1 MNTQKTEAAVRDRQ
15 PAVLIAG
22 GGLVGLSTSL
32 FLSWYGIPTL
42 LVERHPGISPH
53 PRASGF
59 NARTLELFRMVGVES
74 LIRKFDPPTVQ
85 HANILRVES
94 LTGKE
99 LASYSRNADEDISG
113 ISTTRGSVIPQSVL
127 EPILRVR
134 AEELGA
140 DIRFNTELV
149 SFAQD
154 AHGVRAI
161 IRDRETDGE
170 HNVSAR
176 YLVAADGYKS
186 PIRCQLGIPMRGP
199 GTLAHYISILFQTDV
214 SEVLRKRR
222 MAFCFVE
229 NSQVQGTLG
238 FSPDGKFG
246 MLFSLY
252 QPERNQMSKDFTE
265 ARCIE
270 LVRAAVGIPDLAVNM
285 LNTQPW
291 ELAAYVA
298 DRYQQDRIFLAGDA
312 VHVMPPTGG
321 LGANTGIQDAYNLA
335 WKLAYVLK
343 GSAGPDL
350 LVSYEAERRPVALLT
365 VEQTCLRY
373 TERVPFPLPND
384 QGRPLIDITT
394 VVFGYRYHSTALC
407 SQPWD
412 DEGVY
417 EDPAHPSARP
427 GTRAPHVSLERGDE
441 RISILDLFGGDF
453 VLLNGPD
460 GAPWQKAAAQVTEK
474 LGVDL
479 EVYTIDR
486 DPHDVEQRWYTT
498 YGISATGAI
507 LVRPDGFI
515 GWRAREVHAQPE
527 QTLEQVLTTLLARTN
542 PIEQKKASRYA
553 ETRNE
558 PHYSKNQRVS

>member
-1 MNTQKTEAAVRDRQ
+1 MNTKKTETAIRDRQ
-15 PAVLIAG
+15 PAVLIVG

-59 NARTLELFRMVGVES
+59 NARTLELFRMVGVEP
-74 LIRKFDPPTVQ
+74 LIRKFDPPTDQ

-99 LASYSRNADEDISG
+99 LASFGRNADEDISG
-113 ISTTRGSVIPQSVL
+113 ISNTRGSVIPQNLL
-127 EPILRVR
+127 EPILRAR

-140 DIRFNTELV
+140 CIRFNTELV
-149 SFAQD
+149 SSAQD
-154 AHGVRAI
+154 VHGVRAV
-161 IRDRETDGE
+161 IRDRESGGE

-186 PIRCQLGIPMRGP
+186 PIRCQLGIPLRGP
-199 GTLAHYISILFQTDV
+199 GTLAHYVSILFQADV
-214 SEVLRKRR
+214 SEILRKRR

-229 NSQVQGTLG
+229 NSRVQGTLG
-238 FSPDGKFG
+238 FSPDGQFG

-252 QPERNQMSKDFTE
+252 QPEKNQIPEDFTE
-265 ARCIE
+265 ACCIE
-270 LVRAAVGIPDLAVNM
+270 LVRAAVGVADLPVTI

-291 ELAAYVA
+291 ELAVYVA

-343 GSAGPDL
+343 GSAGPGL
-350 LVSYEAERRPVALLT
+350 LASYEAERRPVAQFT

-373 TERVPFPLPND
+373 AERVPFPLTID
-384 QGRPLIDITT
+384 QGRPLIDLTT

-407 SQPWD
+407 NEPGD

-427 GTRAPHVSLERGDE
+427 GTRAPHVPLARGDE

-453 VLLNGPD
+453 VLLTGPD
-460 GAPWQKAAAQVTEK
+460 GAPWRKAAAQVAEK
-474 LGVDL
+474 LGNDL

-486 DPHDVEQRWYTT
+486 DLHDVEQRWYTT
-498 YGISATGAI
+498 YGISATGAV

-515 GWRAREVHAQPE
+515 GWCAREVHAQPE
-527 QTLEQVLTTLLARTN
+527 HTLEQALTTVLARTE
-542 PIEQKKASRYA
+542 PIVQKKTSRYA

-558 PHYSKNQRVS
+558 PHYSKNQRIS